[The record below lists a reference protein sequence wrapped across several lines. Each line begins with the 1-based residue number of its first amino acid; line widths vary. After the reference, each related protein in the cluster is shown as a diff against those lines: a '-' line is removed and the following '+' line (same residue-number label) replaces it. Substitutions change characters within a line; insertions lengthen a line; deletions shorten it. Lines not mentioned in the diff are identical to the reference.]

1 MRKFSAIFVL
11 LALMALAV
19 VPSFAQDEAP
29 TIVDI
34 VVASASAEEA
44 EFTVLLAAVQ
54 AADPAIAEALSDP
67 EGSYTVFAPTDAAYV
82 ALLEALGMTAEEVL
96 GNTDLLN
103 EVLLYHVVPG
113 LFSAENVVALDGA
126 LLGTVLPGAALAV
139 SVTDDGAFVN
149 DSTIIN
155 TDIEASNGIVHV
167 IDAVLVPAAG
177 DEEMMEEEMEEEMM
191 DESVSI
197 AETVIA
203 AASADAPQFTV
214 LLQAVVA
221 AGLDGLLTDGGPF
234 TVFAPTDEAFVAAL
248 EALGLTAEELLADT
262 ETLTAVLA
270 YHVVPGTFYAEDVL
284 AVADAMEGEFE
295 IATALSGTTV
305 TIRFEGENVFVNDAT
320 VVATDIEASNG
331 IIHVIDS
338 VILPPADE
346 E

>member
-11 LALMALAV
+11 FALMALAV
-19 VPSFAQDEAP
+19 VPAFAQDEEP

-34 VVASASAEEA
+34 VVASASAEEP

-67 EGSYTVFAPTDAAYV
+67 DGVYTVFAPTDAAFV
-82 ALLEALGMTAEEVL
+82 ALLEELGMTAEEVL
-96 GNTDLLN
+96 ANTDLLN

-113 LFSAENVVALDGA
+113 LFYAEDVVALDGA
-126 LLGTVLPGAALAV
+126 LLGTVLPGAALSV

-149 DSTIIN
+149 DSTIVN
-155 TDIEASNGIVHV
+155 TDIEASNGVVHV
-167 IDAVLVPAAG
+167 IDAVLVPDMG
-177 DEEMMEEEMEEEMM
+177 DDMMDEEMDEEMM
-191 DESVSI
+191 DDSVSI

-248 EALGLTAEELLADT
+248 DALGLTAEELLADT
-262 ETLTAVLA
+262 DTLAAVLA

-305 TIRFEGENVFVNDAT
+305 TVSFDGENVFVNDAT
-320 VVATDIEASNG
+320 VVSTDIEASNG
-331 IIHVIDS
+331 VIHVIDS

>member
-11 LALMALAV
+11 FALMALAV
-19 VPSFAQDEAP
+19 VPAFAQDEEP

-34 VVASASAEEA
+34 VVASASAEEP

-67 EGSYTVFAPTDAAYV
+67 DGVYTVFAPTDAAFV
-82 ALLEALGMTAEEVL
+82 ALLEELGMTAEEVL
-96 GNTDLLN
+96 ANTDLLN

-113 LFSAENVVALDGA
+113 LFYAEDVVALDGA
-126 LLGTVLPGAALAV
+126 LLGTVLPGAALSV

-149 DSTIIN
+149 DSTIVN
-155 TDIEASNGIVHV
+155 TDIEAANGVVHV
-167 IDAVLVPAAG
+167 IDAVLVPDMG
-177 DEEMMEEEMEEEMM
+177 DDMMDEEMDEEMM
-191 DESVSI
+191 DDSVSI

-248 EALGLTAEELLADT
+248 DALGLTAEELLADT
-262 ETLTAVLA
+262 DTLAAVLA

-305 TIRFEGENVFVNDAT
+305 TISFDGTNVFVNDAT
-320 VVATDIEASNG
+320 VVSTDIEASNG
-331 IIHVIDS
+331 VIHVIDS